1 MEISPELVTKISK
14 KIIPEMD
21 VAESVAG
28 DGISVLLGRHLLQDA
43 GGLLVCDEGCM
54 LWSWGSPW
62 TGGRTFWE
70 CGLESMRAANF
81 D

>member
-14 KIIPEMD
+14 KIIPETD

-43 GGLLVCDEGCM
+43 VCDEGCM
-54 LWSWGSPW
+54 L
-62 TGGRTFWE
+62 
-70 CGLESMRAANF
+70 
-81 D
+81 